1 MEDRSRIKD
10 YVTQSR
16 PWSGK
21 TWSNRLPSMG
31 HPENE
36 GTERGRPFEGNK
48 NNGNL
53 WIQGPGQELRLQ
65 DLPAKKI
72 ERYR

>member
-1 MEDRSRIKD
+1 
-10 YVTQSR
+10 
-16 PWSGK
+16 
-21 TWSNRLPSMG
+21 MG